1 MADNLVVATGSGSTV
16 STDDI
21 GNIHYQRIKNA
32 FGGDGTATDVSFNNP
47 LPVFTV
53 GQGTV
58 TLAGTNPTYQT
69 NSGTVYTGNTGT
81 VTLTGTN
88 PVFQTN
94 NGTVTLTGV
103 NPVYVTNTGTVL
115 TGNTGTVTLTGTNPV
130 FQTNNGTV
138 TLTGTNPVYV
148 TNSATAFIN
157 NAATVTMG
165 SAVAGGGW
173 TLLYAPVSLSATGTV
188 VSAVTSKKIKVFSEV
203 LTVAG
208 GTVEL
213 KTMSGAA
220 GGTIRGAMQFSPLG
234 GMAWANPHFTPL
246 YETAAGSPLV
256 YSLVNIVGS
265 GTVGGMVGY
274 FAEA

>member
-88 PVFQTN
+88 PMFQTN

-103 NPVYVTNTGTVL
+103 NPVYVTNNGTVY
-115 TGNTGTVTLTGTNPV
+115 TGNT
-130 FQTNNGTV
+130 GTV